1 MTDPIISSSVKLAMF
16 GGAVTAIWTISGM
29 PPAPWWVRMLFLGFF
44 LSMAF
49 VVAEATAGLYP
60 DLPKGAFGVVGAL
73 VPVVVINLLVWI
85 KKASSDPIG
94 TAKSAFDAWRGGN
107 RDGN

>member
-1 MTDPIISSSVKLAMF
+1 MSDPLFPGAVKLAMF

-44 LSMAF
+44 LSMAY
-49 VVAEATAGLYP
+49 VVAHAVNGLYP
-60 DLPKGAFGVVGAL
+60 SLPAGVYGVVGAL
-73 VPVVVINLLVWI
+73 VPVVVINLLVWVR
-85 KKASSDPIG
+85 KASNDPIG
-94 TAKSAFDAWRGGN
+94 TIKSGLDAWRGGN